1 MKYFVFKEDILL
13 KVYNQMLSFHKF
25 SRYLVIPALAMIL
38 LMPLLVWAQLPA
50 PTVPTVPGATL
61 TEVENIIRRIAQ
73 FFLVIGVILAVIY
86 IIYGGILWMNAGS
99 DPTKITNATTRM
111 KQGAWGALIIIA
123 VGLILQTL
131 AGVVTRV
138 FFQ

>member
-1 MKYFVFKEDILL
+1 MFVLL
-13 KVYNQMLSFHKF
+13 PVVVL
-25 SRYLVIPALAMIL
+25 
-38 LMPLLVWAQLPA
+38 AQLPA
-50 PTVPTVPGATL
+50 QTVPIVPGTTL

-99 DPTKITNATTRM
+99 DPEKIKNGTTRM
-111 KQGAWGALIIIA
+111 KQGAWGALIILA

-138 FFQ
+138 FFN

>member
-1 MKYFVFKEDILL
+1 MKKAIP
-13 KVYNQMLSFHKF
+13 
-25 SRYLVIPALAMIL
+25 LVAL
-38 LMPLLVWAQLPA
+38 LMVLMPVVVLAQLPA
-50 PTVPTVPGATL
+50 PTVPTVSGTSL
-61 TEVENIIRRIAQ
+61 NEIEIIINRIAQ
-73 FFLVIGVILAVIY
+73 FFLVIGIILAIAY

-99 DPTKITNATTRM
+99 DEEKIKNAKLRM
-111 KQGAWGALIIIA
+111 KQGVWGALIILA